1 MQSCRAV
8 EEEDGEDA
16 ITACEAANSTRS
28 VGISS
33 VNTAVWEFGTRK

>member
-8 EEEDGEDA
+8 EEEVGEDA
-16 ITACEAANSTRS
+16 ITACEATRS